1 MLRERVAF
9 DVNQEWDRAAGY
21 GDGLDSW
28 TVALEAVIMKFG
40 GLLENKGIGR

>member
-21 GDGLDSW
+21 GDVLESW
-28 TVALEAVIMKFG
+28 TVALEAVMVKFG
-40 GLLENKGIGR
+40 GLLESKAVGS